1 MIFLYTWRRSTHW
14 RSLFTLAGLFCAR
27 GAVVLF
33 LILPLTGFAAIPA
46 VSLPAADPAST
57 FSPAETR
64 AKLQLLEQLVARC
77 RQAMT
82 AANCQ
87 GGQVGADFQ
96 VAEPSGNRMIRL
108 GWLRELLN
116 EAGGSPSKNDQ
127 PVHPKPVKTASPVSV
142 DDDYAPPS
150 VAQRLDDARTRLSE
164 DAESAGLNGET
175 GRVEPIQARRAALAA
190 ILSAR
195 EYHAA
200 VAKRSLGD
208 RIREKIANW
217 LNWIIGKLVS
227 AGAKSKWIGTAAE
240 IGFVLVLCITLAW
253 FLIRLERQGRFRPSS
268 IGAGIGTGAV
278 SARDWQL
285 WLEDARA
292 AAARGAWREAIHLL
306 YWASI
311 SRLESSGLWP
321 ADRARTPRE
330 YLALV
335 SRQSPQY
342 AGLGA
347 LTRSF
352 ERTWY
357 AGRSATEEDFH
368 QAEELAGQLGAK
380 ASTRSGESGGTR

>member
-1 MIFLYTWRRSTHW
+1 VILLYTWQRSTRW

-27 GAVVLF
+27 AAVVLF

-46 VSLPAADPAST
+46 VSLPKADPVSML
-57 FSPAETR
+57 SPAETR
-64 AKLQLLEQLVARC
+64 ARLQLLEQLVARC

-96 VAEPSGNRMIRL
+96 VAESSGNRMVRL

-116 EAGGSPSKNDQ
+116 EAGAGPSKNDQ
-127 PVHPKPVKTASPVSV
+127 PVHPKPVKTASPVFV
-142 DDDYAPPS
+142 DEDYAPPS
-150 VAQRLDDARTRLSE
+150 VAQRLDDARKRLGE
-164 DAESAGLNGET
+164 DAEWVGLNGQNGPT
-175 GRVEPIQARRAALAA
+175 GLIQSRRAALAG

-217 LNWIIGKLVS
+217 LNWIIGKLVA

-240 IGFVLVLCITLAW
+240 IGFVLVLCIALAW

-268 IGAGIGTGAV
+268 IGAGIGMGAA

-292 AAARGAWREAIHLL
+292 AAARGAWRDAIHLL

-335 SRQSPQY
+335 SRQSPHY

-380 ASTRSGESGGTR
+380 ASSRLDESGRTQ